1 MVTDEQVYAALREC
15 YDPEIPINIV
25 DLGLVYGLGVD
36 DEGQV
41 SIDLTLTSIGCPLA
55 AELVAQIRAAAAAV
69 EGVKEATVNLVW
81 SPPWTPQMATEEG
94 KQQLAM
100 MGIPV

>member
-1 MVTDEQVYAALREC
+1 MPTDEQVFAALREC

-25 DLGLVYGLGVD
+25 DLGLVYGVGIED
-36 DEGQV
+36 GKV
-41 SIDLTLTSIGCPLA
+41 SVDLTLTSIGCPLA
-55 AELVAQIRAAAAAV
+55 GLLVQQVTDAVRSV
-69 EGVKEATVNLVW
+69 EGVVEAEVNLVW